1 MPVETRIPRTQRH
14 FILIM
19 PRKTA
24 QTQTQVMIEFGFF
37 TPGTKRSREITDN
50 EERANAALKA
60 EEKRKEEERQ
70 RGEERHKEQRRL
82 ERIQEEKRL
91 KRRFAQRRHKW
102 SVLPVR
108 PVSKCAIFNG
118 LYHVNRISEE
128 VCIHRMESIRPSV
141 TPSLGTLSWTR
152 NEFITASSSVLVKL
166 YWKIL
171 WTSWNQRVFAE
182 QVLWNTTVLVLLST
196 NNVIV
201 YCDTSAK

>member
-1 MPVETRIPRTQRH
+1 
-14 FILIM
+14 
-19 PRKTA
+19 
-24 QTQTQVMIEFGFF
+24 MIEFGFF

-108 PVSKCAIFNG
+108 PVN
-118 LYHVNRISEE
+118 
-128 VCIHRMESIRPSV
+128 M
-141 TPSLGTLSWTR
+141 
-152 NEFITASSSVLVKL
+152 
-166 YWKIL
+166 
-171 WTSWNQRVFAE
+171 
-182 QVLWNTTVLVLLST
+182 
-196 NNVIV
+196 
-201 YCDTSAK
+201 